1 MTTNG
6 NFLVINGS
14 LICAFVFCTLKRSL
28 GAVYFEIMCKKQL
41 AKSQEQIQDK
51 ASAIYT
57 MTQTDIASNTILDA
71 MILR

>member
-1 MTTNG
+1 M
-6 NFLVINGS
+6 INGS
-14 LICAFVFCTLKRSL
+14 LICTFVFCTLKRSL

-51 ASAIYT
+51 SSAIYT
-57 MTQTDIASNTILDA
+57 MTQADIASDPKLDA